1 MVLNCCRTFLRGNIW
16 LELELEPEPELKY
29 GEKGEPEQFSAPQ
42 HCFYSRSRIR
52 LRDLKKL
59 TAGAELKKPKTLLR
73 ILSCFQILHNLCYEL
88 SASFNRYR
96 IFAMSSQLAST
107 NAVDLLRVLRYF

>member
-16 LELELEPEPELKY
+16 LELEPEPELKY

-52 LRDLKKL
+52 LPDLKKL

-73 ILSCFQILHNLCYEL
+73 ILSCFQILRNLCYEL

-96 IFAMSSQLAST
+96 IFAMSSQLVST